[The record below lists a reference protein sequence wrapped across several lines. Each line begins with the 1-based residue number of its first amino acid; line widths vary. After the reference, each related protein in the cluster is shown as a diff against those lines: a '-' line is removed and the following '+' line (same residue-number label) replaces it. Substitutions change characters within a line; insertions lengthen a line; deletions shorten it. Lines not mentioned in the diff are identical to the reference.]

1 MSLLIFSYLQLLDF
15 MSTTAFLL
23 LGVSEANPMVNFM
36 FSIGPTPMA
45 GLLIIKIVTV
55 LFGVWCW
62 RLGRHRVLVTANL
75 MFALVVAW
83 NLGSVIVGAARIV

>member
-23 LGVSEANPMVNFM
+23 LGVSEANPLVRLM

-45 GLLIIKIVTV
+45 GLMIIKMVAV
-55 LFGVWCW
+55 LLGVWCW
-62 RLGRHRVLVTANL
+62 RLGRQRVLVTANL
-75 MFALVVAW
+75 LFALVVTW
-83 NLGSVIVGAARIV
+83 NLVFVIVGAARIV